1 MTHDEQ
7 MLRKAQEKLERIQR
21 EYTGETRRHLES
33 AAMKIVLAYERRVQ
47 EGRRPSVSTESTQR

>member
-1 MTHDEQ
+1 MTHDEK

-21 EYTGETRRHLES
+21 EYSGDTRRHLES

-47 EGRRPSVSTESTQR
+47 EGRRPSVSTE